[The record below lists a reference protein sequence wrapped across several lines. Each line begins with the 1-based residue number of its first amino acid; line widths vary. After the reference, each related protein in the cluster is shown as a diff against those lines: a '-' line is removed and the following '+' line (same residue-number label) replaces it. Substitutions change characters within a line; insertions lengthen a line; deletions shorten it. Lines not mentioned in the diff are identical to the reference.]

1 MTGPRLVL
9 ASASPRR
16 RELLGLL
23 GLDFTVAAAD
33 LDEALRP
40 LEHAAEYVERLAR
53 EKAHALVA
61 RGTAGGAF
69 VLAADTSV
77 VVDDAVLGKPGH
89 DAEAGE
95 QMLRALSGRT
105 HQVMTG
111 VAVAFDGGTR
121 SLVVTTDV
129 DFRPLTPPE
138 IRWYVRSGE
147 GHDKAGGYA
156 IQGRAGAF
164 ITAVRGSST
173 NVIGLPLAET
183 ALLLEE
189 CGLHLPWRGA

>member
-1 MTGPRLVL
+1 VKLLL

-23 GLDFTVAAAD
+23 GVSFDVAAAN
-33 LDEALRP
+33 LDESLKP
-40 LEHAAEYVERLAR
+40 GEHARDYVERLAR
-53 EKAHALVA
+53 EKALAL
-61 RGTAGGAF
+61 RSDGADF
-69 VLAADTSV
+69 ILAADTSV
-77 VVDDAVLGKPGH
+77 VVDDAVLGKPGN
-89 DAEAGE
+89 DPTLGE
-95 QMLRALSGRT
+95 QMLRALSGRS

-111 VAVAFDGGTR
+111 VAVAFGARVR

-129 DFRPLTPPE
+129 DFRPLTDAE
-138 IRWYVRSGE
+138 VRWYVRSGE

-183 ALLLEE
+183 ALLLAE
-189 CGLHLPWRGA
+189 CGFTLPWSAA